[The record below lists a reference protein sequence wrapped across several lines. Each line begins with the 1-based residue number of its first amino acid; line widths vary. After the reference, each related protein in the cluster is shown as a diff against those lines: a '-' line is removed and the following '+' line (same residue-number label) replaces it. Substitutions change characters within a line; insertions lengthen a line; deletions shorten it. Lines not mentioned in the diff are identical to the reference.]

1 MTVQTQ
7 DTTIK
12 ALSALA
18 IAAFIALAIT
28 VLPGFA
34 PNVEAGVP
42 VALAKSDRLSVAS
55 GICAEASWPNVP
67 AACLRGTGPQP
78 VSTNVRLVTTDRR

>member
-7 DTTIK
+7 NTMIK
-12 ALSALA
+12 AMSALA
-18 IAAFIALAIT
+18 IAAFMALAIT

-34 PNVEAGVP
+34 PDVEAGVP
-42 VALAKSDRLSVAS
+42 VPLAKSDRLSVTS

-67 AACLRGTGPQP
+67 AACLRGAGPQP
-78 VSTNVRLVTTDRR
+78 TSTNIRLVTTDRR